1 MTSKEGLTPCC
12 TYQGFQGQDCLSM
25 PSLLQKQTSSTVY
38 TVIQQSIHKWPH
50 LSYPDVKGTATPQ
63 YRTSAHICSNCMGN
77 RHFYKINP
85 PASSHP
91 HNDLP
96 ADFLKLQKHHR
107 DICKITQI
115 GVVMIYFDAI
125 LHITVKFYHLNSFF
139 KLTGPYIEFW
149 STINFFL
156 RNFLFPAYSADTTHT
171 QP

>member
-1 MTSKEGLTPCC
+1 
-12 TYQGFQGQDCLSM
+12 
-25 PSLLQKQTSSTVY
+25 
-38 TVIQQSIHKWPH
+38 
-50 LSYPDVKGTATPQ
+50 
-63 YRTSAHICSNCMGN
+63 MGN

-96 ADFLKLQKHHR
+96 ADFLKMQKHHR

-125 LHITVKFYHLNSFF
+125 LHITVKFYNLNSFF

-149 STINFFL
+149 STINFF
-156 RNFLFPAYSADTTHT
+156 P
-171 QP
+171 P